1 MSACNDTF
9 VVKLN
14 ASAQDK
20 HTSTLIMANLQTTGD
35 MCFGAFMAGVVVQL
49 AHLPGHAYTSFLCL
63 FTALGFIPF
72 AISRVRYGLNNATP
86 VQWSSKGLYTRERE
100 LESTS
105 LLLLLYWQ
113 SSYFALSEHTQGI
126 DFA

>member
-72 AISRVRYGLNNATP
+72 AISRVRYGSTMQPPFSGLARACILEKESLRAQACFCFYIGSHHTLPFLNTP
-86 VQWSSKGLYTRERE
+86 K
-100 LESTS
+100 
-105 LLLLLYWQ
+105 
-113 SSYFALSEHTQGI
+113 A
-126 DFA
+126 